1 MEIKELSQ
9 EVSSKFDKIVKTI
22 DNFINQTKNS
32 YSEILNDFRN
42 KTSEINGTL
51 NSTVSELQNTN
62 SEVSNLSSNIIAY
75 LDEVKQINFPFRFDK
90 LDATVLN
97 INQAIQNLQ
106 GRLESAVK
114 DIREDVTVHSN
125 DMKSKLKYSF
135 AEMVSKLMKHFQSIY

>member
-1 MEIKELSQ
+1 M
-9 EVSSKFDKIVKTI
+9 
-22 DNFINQTKNS
+22 
-32 YSEILNDFRN
+32 
-42 KTSEINGTL
+42 
-51 NSTVSELQNTN
+51 
-62 SEVSNLSSNIIAY
+62 SSNIIAY

-90 LDATVLN
+90 LDATVSN

-135 AEMVSKLMKHFQSIY
+135 AEMVSKLDETLSINIFIKNNTNLFKIILFLSIPIIIILQIIILYRIF